1 VSRSPLLRP
10 NTAYMTLSNLVACG
24 FEPVLIVFEVRQLGL
39 SGLAIGAVAMLGNL
53 GFLAGSLV
61 TRRLGVRIGIGP
73 VICLSSPIGS
83 AGMLVMALA
92 PRAAALPV
100 LVGGQMLFGFGI
112 ALFNLQS
119 LSLRQAITPPG
130 LLGRVNAVVR
140 LVGWGTVPVGA
151 ALGGWLGG
159 VVGLREV
166 LVGCGVASMLTS
178 AVPLLSQV
186 RRVRQTPETEPAW
199 TLAESPSHP

>member
-1 VSRSPLLRP
+1 MP
-10 NTAYMTLSNLVACG
+10 
-24 FEPVLIVFEVRQLGL
+24 
-39 SGLAIGAVAMLGNL
+39 IGPAATDRDRRGDLP
-53 GFLAGSLV
+53 FQPD
-61 TRRLGVRIGIGP
+61 RLG
-73 VICLSSPIGS
+73 
-83 AGMLVMALA
+83 GMLVMALA
-92 PRAAALPV
+92 PRAMALPV

-140 LVGWGTVPVGA
+140 LVGWCTVPV
-151 ALGGWLGG
+151 GGWLGG

-186 RRVRQTPETEPAW
+186 PPGPRDARHRAGLDACRVSFAPLTPECYKQPLKTRMVLP
-199 TLAESPSHP
+199 PS

>member
-1 VSRSPLLRP
+1 
-10 NTAYMTLSNLVACG
+10 
-24 FEPVLIVFEVRQLGL
+24 VLIVFEVRQLGL

-53 GFLAGSLV
+53 GFLAGTFV
-61 TRRLGVRIGIGP
+61 TRRLGARIGIGP
-73 VICLSSPIGS
+73 VICMSSPIGA

-100 LVGGQMLFGFGI
+100 LVAGQALLGLGI

-140 LVGWGTVPVGA
+140 LVGWGTIPAGA

-166 LVGCGVASMLTS
+166 LVGCAAAGMLTT
-178 AVPLLSQV
+178 AIPLLSVV
-186 RRVRQTPETEPAW
+186 RRVDQTPETEPPW
-199 TLAESPSHP
+199 TLAGAPAEA